1 MIHAGRRLRV
11 TYTGPSGATAVLVDS
26 VIGPATTALGLA
38 AVQAAK
44 QSLHCDVD
52 VTRHLRP
59 AAQPSTVTVYGLS
72 RARMDTIV
80 SEVAQA
86 RELSYEQRTAV
97 NAGMLR
103 IEYGL
108 ADQDLTVLAHD
119 AIVDARLTGEGVDRA
134 LVIEAVDGRL
144 LWDTLFI
151 TESRQPTPDNVA
163 EQAGLSKPPVAQAP
177 AKTRSV
183 TYTLQGAGEA
193 DALMVFARLGLAPV
207 YTAEGVRYIA
217 AGKALLLPPL
227 DLSAVIVPP
236 IEPPGAGGVLKV
248 RTLANPGLIAGRQV
262 TLGHVP
268 PKPYRLDEIRVGLS
282 NYAPT
287 WHADLLCRPSA

>member
-11 TYTGPSGATAVLVDS
+11 TYTGPSGATAVLADS

-38 AVQAAK
+38 AVQGARR
-44 QSLHCDVD
+44 SLHCDVD

-59 AAQPSTVTVYGLS
+59 SAQPSMVSILGLS
-72 RARMDTIV
+72 RERSTSIV
-80 SEVAQA
+80 AEVAQA
-86 RELSYEQRTAV
+86 RELSYEQRAAIA
-97 NAGMLR
+97 AGMLK

-108 ADQDLTVLAHD
+108 ADQDLTILAND
-119 AIVDARLTGEGVDRA
+119 AILDARLTGEGVDRP

-144 LWDTLFI
+144 LWDTLFV

-163 EQAGLSKPPVAQAP
+163 EQAGLSKPPAAKP

-183 TYTLQGAGEA
+183 TYKLQGAAEA

-217 AGKALLLPPL
+217 AGAALLLPPL
-227 DLSAVIVPP
+227 DLSAALVPP

-248 RTLANPGLIAGRQV
+248 RTLANPGLVAGRQV

-268 PKPYRLDEIRVGLS
+268 VKPYRLDGIKLTLS
-282 NYAPT
+282 NYRPT
-287 WHADLLCRPSA
+287 WHADLLCRPST